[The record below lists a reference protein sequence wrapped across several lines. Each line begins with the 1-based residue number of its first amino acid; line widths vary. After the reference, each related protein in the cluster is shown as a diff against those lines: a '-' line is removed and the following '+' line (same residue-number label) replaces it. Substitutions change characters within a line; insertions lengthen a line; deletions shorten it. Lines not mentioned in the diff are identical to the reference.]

1 MKKYNLS
8 LPDIP
13 CNCNELAQAI
23 TGKFHNAF
31 VQRWGDHTCNQ
42 PGCESVLVLDGNM
55 KNTRQVCSCRDVGEL
70 KFAEMDGCVVIV
82 NRCVISKHKDGSG
95 RHRGRKII
103 REKSEKCR
111 PQNGPSR
118 NSKRNRCHL

>member
-70 KFAEMDGCVVIV
+70 KFAGMDGCVVIDLSSTSTLQKLV
-82 NRCVISKHKDGSG
+82 FGQEWDKSQDALPTTHSFRTFL
-95 RHRGRKII
+95 II
-103 REKSEKCR
+103 FRY
-111 PQNGPSR
+111 
-118 NSKRNRCHL
+118 